1 MEAIF
6 RPYKSTQTCI
16 HITQGFSLKFV
27 RFFFVNIEVH
37 IYVYHYV
44 LFTNQGLSQQ
54 CKCDDCL
61 LGITDILAEVALL
74 NLKIQRTT
82 CTSPKNG
89 SEDRITGEDCGDN
102 CCTNYPQNGGDDTD
116 CNVLIRKVSK
126 KLVKKREIE
135 EQCMGMRYFV
145 MILMGNRATQTII
158 MLQNLPY
165 LM

>member
-1 MEAIF
+1 M
-6 RPYKSTQTCI
+6 
-16 HITQGFSLKFV
+16 
-27 RFFFVNIEVH
+27 
-37 IYVYHYV
+37 
-44 LFTNQGLSQQ
+44 SQQ

-89 SEDRITGEDCGDN
+89 SEDQITGEDCGDN

-126 KLVKKREIE
+126 KRDRRIVYGDAVFRNDSDGESRNLDYNNASKFAVFNVIGENPSIFF
-135 EQCMGMRYFV
+135 FV
-145 MILMGNRATQTII
+145 FHFG
-158 MLQNLPY
+158 Y
-165 LM
+165 S

>member
-1 MEAIF
+1 M
-6 RPYKSTQTCI
+6 
-16 HITQGFSLKFV
+16 
-27 RFFFVNIEVH
+27 
-37 IYVYHYV
+37 
-44 LFTNQGLSQQ
+44 SQQ

-82 CTSPKNG
+82 CTSKNG

-126 KLVKKREIE
+126 KRDRRIVYGEW
-135 EQCMGMRYFV
+135 MRYFV
-145 MILMGNRATQTII
+145 MMQMGNRATYLDYNRE

-165 LM
+165 FM